1 MKNKKEFIIVSEC
14 LAGINCRY
22 DAQNNKNEK
31 VIEFI
36 KNNNCIL
43 VCPEQLGGLSTP
55 RIPAEIVGDKVI
67 NKNGEDVTKNF
78 TKGANEALNIAN
90 IYNCK
95 KAILKTKSPSCGSK
109 LVYDGSHTGKLT
121 EGMGVTTK
129 LFIENGI
136 EVISETEI

>member
-31 VIEFI
+31 VLEFI